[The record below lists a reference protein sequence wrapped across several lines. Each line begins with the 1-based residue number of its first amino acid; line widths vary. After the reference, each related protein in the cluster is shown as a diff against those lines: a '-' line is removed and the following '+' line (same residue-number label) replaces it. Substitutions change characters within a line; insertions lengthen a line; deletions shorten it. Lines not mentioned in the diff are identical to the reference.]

1 MIIDQLIRF
10 LPKSPANMFSNRSI
24 YRRINELECS
34 IAYIECLSV
43 MFNETEFL
51 KNRNVILY
59 DQK

>member
-51 KNRNVILY
+51 NRLSF
-59 DQK
+59 